1 MLEWFL
7 SYEDKDNFIAAISLA
22 IFTGLL
28 LLAFW
33 IKINK
38 DKHKVISKI
47 IGSLALILP
56 FSIMLVIAI
65 INVNT
70 KGYLQLQIKY

>member
-28 LLAFW
+28 LWAFW
-33 IKINK
+33 IKINEN
-38 DKHKVISKI
+38 KHKVLSKT
-47 IGSLALILP
+47 IGSLTLILP
-56 FSIMLVIAI
+56 ISIILITGI
-65 INVNT
+65 ININT